1 MTHNTRDT
9 AVDAMMQLKKETLQ
23 SIVCSASQELYG
35 HVPSA
40 TDFMTVPELVSWWI
54 WHYEFNETTQEWELC
69 EQDRFW
75 KSGASDLSDAADEAE
90 YYRSFG

>member
-1 MTHNTRDT
+1 MTLDTRDT
-9 AVDAMMQLKKETLQ
+9 AVDAMMHLKKETLQ
-23 SIVCSASQELYG
+23 SLIGSASRELYG

-40 TDFMTVPELVSWWI
+40 IDFMTVPELVSWWI
-54 WHYEFNETTQEWELC
+54 WHYEFNETSQEWELC

-75 KSGASDLSDAADEAE
+75 KYDAFKLSEAADEAE